1 MANRFYIRR
10 RDPGGAGR
18 ILPVIRTDAGLCLS
32 TTIYAPLPQA
42 DDLTEA
48 EAQQVR
54 DLLAIGTY
62 ERVNPETGEALLC

>member
-18 ILPVIRTDAGLCLS
+18 VLPVIRSDAGLCVS
-32 TTIYAPLPQA
+32 STIYTPLPEA

-48 EAQQVR
+48 EAQEVR

-62 ERVNPETGEALLC
+62 ERVNPETGETLS

>member
-1 MANRFYIRR
+1 MTNRFYIRR

-18 ILPVIRTDAGLCLS
+18 VLPVIRTDAGLCLS
-32 TTIYAPLPQA
+32 TAIYTPLPEA
-42 DDLTEA
+42 EELTEA

-62 ERVNPETGEALLC
+62 ERVNPETGETVS